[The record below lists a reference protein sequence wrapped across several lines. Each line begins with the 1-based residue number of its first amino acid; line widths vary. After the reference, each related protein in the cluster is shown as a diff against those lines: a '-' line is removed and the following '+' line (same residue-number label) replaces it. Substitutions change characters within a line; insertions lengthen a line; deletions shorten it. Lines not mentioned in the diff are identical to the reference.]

1 MTFYGERGYSR
12 RQMKIGKADVN
23 FDELTISSPA
33 GHFAMESKVMSVLW
47 ELHKYSG
54 TVVTREQLIDR
65 VWGVGFGTDERL
77 SRSISTLRK
86 ALGDTR
92 GNHYHI
98 KTIPKRGYK
107 LVASEPNAPVTEK
120 VSPTL
125 EPHAIPSQ
133 VEALDP
139 LPSPKRFFR
148 FRNIFMLGLIVAPLL
163 WFTISTSTLSS
174 ARKTPAQTSY
184 DSVTKALLLIENFTE
199 KNAIE
204 NAETL
209 LEEALDENPDL
220 ATAHAGYALALMRH
234 YNYLES
240 DPSLLTRASASAAAA
255 MSHDS
260 FLALSNI
267 ASGWAAEY
275 RGELSTALEFYN
287 RADNL
292 DPDHKFTLEGRIR
305 TLSKQ
310 GQQDQALELTDFA
323 STLYPDYALF
333 YSLSGQ
339 LLTKTNKYS
348 QAEQKFRHAIL
359 LAEFNPNTYAQLAQ
373 TLHLQDRTQDA
384 IQVIQKGLERNK
396 ASLLY
401 NNLGTYL
408 FFVGQYDLA
417 AQAFND
423 NLGLEGNS
431 HNYLYWGN
439 LGDAY
444 RHASNRQADA
454 LTAYS
459 RALQLMDPILDKHPN
474 HRVLNSRA
482 ALFHA
487 KLGNV
492 EKSKQYLLKVETS
505 ENAPAIEHYRAM
517 VIFEIFKDRQT
528 ALSRLEKALEAGY
541 PLIEIMNDPELSA
554 LREDPDYHRILT
566 RRANTYEKNTQE
578 K

>member
-1 MTFYGERGYSR
+1 
-12 RQMKIGKADVN
+12 MKIGKANVD

-86 ALGDTR
+86 AFGDIR

-98 KTIPKRGYK
+98 KTVPKKGYK
-107 LVASEPNAPVTEK
+107 LIKSAPHAPVSEK
-120 VSPTL
+120 QSTP
-125 EPHAIPSQ
+125 PKPQPIP
-133 VEALDP
+133 VPIEALDP
-139 LPSPKRFFR
+139 APSPNRFFNLR
-148 FRNIFMLGLIVAPLL
+148 SLSVIGLILAALL
-163 WFTISTSTLSS
+163 WFASGTSSLFP
-174 ARKTPAQTSY
+174 ARQTPADISY
-184 DSVTKALLLIENFTE
+184 NSVAKGLGLVENFTE
-199 KNAIE
+199 KNAIQE
-204 NAETL
+204 AQILFSQALTETP
-209 LEEALDENPDL
+209 EQA
-220 ATAHAGYALALMRH
+220 AAHAGYALALMRH
-234 YNYLES
+234 YTYVET
-240 DPSLLTRASASAAAA
+240 DPSLLTRASASSAAA
-255 MSHDS
+255 MKHDS

-275 RGELSTALEFYN
+275 QGELPKALEFYN

-310 GQQDQALELTDFA
+310 GHYEQALELTDFA
-323 STLYPDYALF
+323 STLYPNYALF
-333 YSLSGQ
+333 YSISGQ
-339 LLTKTNKYS
+339 LLTKSNNYS
-348 QAEQKFRHAIL
+348 LAEQKFRHSIL
-359 LAEFNPNTYAQLAQ
+359 LAESNPNSYAQLAQ
-373 TLHLQDRTQDA
+373 TLHLQNRTQEA

-417 AQAFND
+417 AEAFKE

-431 HNYLYWGN
+431 HNYLYWAN

-444 RHASNRQADA
+444 RHAPNGQDDA
-454 LTAYS
+454 ATAYS
-459 RALQLMDPILDKHPN
+459 RALQLMEPHLEKHPSHN
-474 HRVLNSRA
+474 VLNSRA

-492 EKSKQYLLKVETS
+492 EKSQQHLLKIKES
-505 ENAPAIEHYRAM
+505 SNAPSIEHYRAA
-517 VIFEIFKDRQT
+517 VIHEIFADRPG
-528 ALSRLEKALEAGY
+528 ALTSLEKALKAGY
-541 PLIEIMNDPELSA
+541 PLIEIMHDPELSA
-554 LREDPDYHRILT
+554 LREDQGYHKILT
-566 RRANTYEKNTQE
+566 RRTKKNE
-578 K
+578 E

>member
-1 MTFYGERGYSR
+1 
-12 RQMKIGKADVN
+12 MKIGKADVD

-47 ELHKYSG
+47 ELHKFSG

-107 LVASEPNAPVTEK
+107 LITSGPITPAIEKLSPAPEPKAVQESQTI
-120 VSPTL
+120 L
-125 EPHAIPSQ
+125 EPHPPPSQ
-133 VEALDP
+133 REGLGSS
-139 LPSPKRFFR
+139 PSPIRFFR
-148 FRNIFMLGLIVAPLL
+148 FRNIFILGLIVVPLL
-163 WFTISTSTLSS
+163 WFTIGTSTLSS
-174 ARKTPAQTSY
+174 VRKSPAQASY
-184 DSVTKALLLIENFTE
+184 DSVTKALLLVENFTE
-199 KNAIE
+199 NKAIE
-204 NAETL
+204 NAEIL

-255 MSHDS
+255 MKHDS

-275 RGELSTALEFYN
+275 QGELSKALEFYN

-310 GQQDQALELTDFA
+310 GQQDQALELTEFA
-323 STLYPDYALF
+323 STLYPNYALF

-339 LLTKTNKYS
+339 LLTMDNKYS

-373 TLHLQDRTQDA
+373 TLHLQDRTQEA

-439 LGDAY
+439 LGDAH
-444 RHASNRQADA
+444 RHAPNGQADA
-454 LTAYS
+454 LTAYT
-459 RALQLMDPILDKHPN
+459 RALQLMEPNLEKHPE

-492 EKSKQYLLKVETS
+492 ETSKQYLAKLGES
-505 ENAPAIEHYRAM
+505 EKSPAIEHYRRV
-517 VIFEIFKDRQT
+517 VIYEIFKDRKT
-528 ALSRLEKALEAGY
+528 ALNSLEKALEAGY

-554 LREDPDYHRILT
+554 LREDPDYHIILT
-566 RRANTYEKNTQE
+566 RRAKTNEK
-578 K
+578 